1 MFNFFDICVDFWILP
16 LYNTFNKMEVNTM
29 TLGKIIKEYREQHQ
43 LSQRQFASLCSVS
56 NGYISM
62 LEEGKNPKT
71 NEPIVPS
78 LNTMKKLATAMG
90 LTLDELIHNVDDM
103 DVSLA
108 GDTYPINI
116 RPVKTKRFRMI
127 GEIACG
133 QPIFADEDHESYV
146 DASDQIQAD
155 WCLTAK
161 GDSMTGA
168 RINDGDIVFIHEQP
182 MVENGEIAAVI
193 IGDEATL
200 KRWYYYPEKGKLVLN
215 AENPAYEP
223 LVYVGEELNE
233 IRCLGKA
240 VCFMSNL

>member
-1 MFNFFDICVDFWILP
+1 MEMGDIIRQLR
-16 LYNTFNKMEVNTM
+16 LKHEM
-29 TLGKIIKEYREQHQ
+29 TQEELGKVLGVQKSAIRKYESGLVENIPRSSIQKMAELFGVKPSYLMGWEDHEPAKQSDVD
-43 LSQRQFASLCSVS
+43 LPS
-56 NGYISM
+56 NVH
-62 LEEGKNPKT
+62 P
-71 NEPIVPS
+71 V
-78 LNTMKKLATAMG
+78 
-90 LTLDELIHNVDDM
+90 EL
-103 DVSLA
+103 
-108 GDTYPINI
+108 
-116 RPVKTKRFRMI
+116 KRFPML

-133 QPIFADEDHESYV
+133 KPIFADEDHESYV
-146 DASDQIQAD
+146 SASAKIKAD

>member
-1 MFNFFDICVDFWILP
+1 MSLTSERIMKAIKSSGLSYGELSRITGIPKAPLQRYATGENINIPLDRIEAIAKATGVDSRYLVGWED
-16 LYNTFNKMEVNTM
+16 T
-29 TLGKIIKEYREQHQ
+29 
-43 LSQRQFASLCSVS
+43 
-56 NGYISM
+56 
-62 LEEGKNPKT
+62 
-71 NEPIVPS
+71 EPIKQQNVQLPS
-78 LNTMKKLATAMG
+78 NVYPVELKKFPML
-90 LTLDELIHNVDDM
+90 
-103 DVSLA
+103 
-108 GDTYPINI
+108 
-116 RPVKTKRFRMI
+116 

-133 QPIFADEDHESYV
+133 KPIFADEDHESYV
-146 DASDQIQAD
+146 SASAKIKAD

-161 GDSMTGA
+161 GDSMIGA